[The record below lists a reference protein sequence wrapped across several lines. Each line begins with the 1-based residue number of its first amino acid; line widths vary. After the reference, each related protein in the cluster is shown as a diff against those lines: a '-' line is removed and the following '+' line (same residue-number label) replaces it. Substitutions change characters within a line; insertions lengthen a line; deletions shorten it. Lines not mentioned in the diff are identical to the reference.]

1 MSQPFE
7 NLPTT
12 PRSSELVD
20 KAFSRASRAGRAK
33 EGFDAQSS
41 MLQTAANI
49 LSDNLEN
56 VVTEWPDFDD
66 LDPFYTDLAD
76 AVIAGETAIGN
87 EEKRGTG
94 ALRQHLSEVTWASR
108 KCADI
113 RGEYH
118 SKLRNANDVDHAR
131 KLRKQAFARLA
142 DVVEQVEDSLLA
154 IAAAREALRDLP
166 DIKPDEPTI
175 VVAGY
180 PNVGKSSFVNSV
192 TRASNEINSYPFTT
206 TEINVGHF
214 EGADLSAESART
226 DRSAMRDHVRYQLVD
241 TPGLL
246 DRPPEDR
253 NQIESQA
260 VSALEHLADCVLVLV
275 DASGECGYP
284 IEVQLE
290 LRDALVKQFD
300 EAPVLTVC
308 NKADRSREVEA
319 DYYMSV
325 TEDEN
330 VQTVLHAAV
339 DAIDYEPELPFEE

>member
-12 PRSSELVD
+12 PRSSELID
-20 KAFSRASRAGRAK
+20 KAFSRAARAGRAK
-33 EGFDAQSS
+33 DGFEAQSS

-49 LSDNLEN
+49 CSDNLEN

-66 LDPFYTDLAD
+66 LDPFYRDLAD
-76 AVIAGETAIGN
+76 AVLAGETAIGS
-87 EEKRGTG
+87 EDQRGVD

-108 KCADI
+108 KAADI

-118 SKLRNANDVDHAR
+118 TKLRNASDVDHAR

-166 DIKPDEPTI
+166 DIRPDEPTI

-206 TEINVGHF
+206 TEIHVGHV
-214 EGADLSAESART
+214 ED
-226 DRSAMRDHVRYQLVD
+226 DHIRYQLVD

-246 DRPPEDR
+246 DRPPQER
-253 NQIESQA
+253 NEIESQA
-260 VSALEHLADCVLVLV
+260 VSALEHLADAVLVLV

-290 LRDALVKQFD
+290 LRDALREQFD
-300 EAPVLTVC
+300 DVSVLTVA
-308 NKADRSREVEA
+308 NKADRSRDVEA
-319 DYYMSV
+319 DHYMSV

-330 VQTVLHAAV
+330 VEAVLAAAI
-339 DAIDYEPELPFEE
+339 DAVDYEPELPFEE